1 MAPPKKYQN
10 EAQRKSAAAAARKK
24 SRQTQ
29 KKKKSE
35 AGGQLTAPFG
45 LPLSSYPGYLPLTH
59 SEVRS
64 KCTLLHNRLL
74 LIR

>member
-10 EAQRKSAAAAARKK
+10 EAQRKSAAAAAKKK

-29 KKKKSE
+29 KEKKAE
-35 AGGQLTAPFG
+35 AGGQPTAPLG
-45 LPLSSYPGYLPLTH
+45 LPLGSNPGYLPLTH

-64 KCTLLHNRLL
+64 KCTLLHNRLS